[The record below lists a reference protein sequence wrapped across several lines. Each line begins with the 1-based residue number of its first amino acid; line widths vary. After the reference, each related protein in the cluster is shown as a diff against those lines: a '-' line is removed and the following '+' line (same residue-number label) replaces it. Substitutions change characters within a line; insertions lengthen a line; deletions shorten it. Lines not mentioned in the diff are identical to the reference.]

1 MATWWFR
8 VLQGGRASPHRSW
21 DKAWI
26 VFNCWAFFRHLPH
39 VADTHTWPK
48 LFCLSSSWVDL
59 WKLPRLGLFHLPSRS
74 PSLYFL
80 SSYTSHGD
88 SCMDLPFLMHLC
100 EKGFYP
106 FWCRWHLFVE
116 KAWFS
121 LSTSSA
127 SFFSRRFTFFEL
139 LQWRIL
145 HGVVSF
151 SFFFYLWKALSL
163 LELLLWWIIL
173 ERVVLV
179 SHNLCAQSLISS
191 TLLSWRILPFVS
203 TFCCLK

>member
-26 VFNCWAFFRHLPH
+26 VFTCWAFFRHLPH
-39 VADTHTWPK
+39 VADTLTWPK

-106 FWCRWHLFVE
+106 FFMPLTLVCRKGLVFPLHLFCFFLLPPIHLFWATPVTNPAWGCLFFFFFLFVE
-116 KAWFS
+116 S
-121 LSTSSA
+121 L
-127 SFFSRRFTFFEL
+127 
-139 LQWRIL
+139 IL
-145 HGVVSF
+145 F
-151 SFFFYLWKALSL
+151 
-163 LELLLWWIIL
+163 ELLLWWIIL
-173 ERVVLV
+173 KRVVLV